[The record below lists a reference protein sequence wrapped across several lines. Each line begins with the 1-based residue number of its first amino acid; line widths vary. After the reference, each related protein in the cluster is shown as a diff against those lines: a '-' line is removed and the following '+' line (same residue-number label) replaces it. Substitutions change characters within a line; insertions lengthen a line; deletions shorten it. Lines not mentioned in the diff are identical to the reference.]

1 MHYITYIQDC
11 VFGGVK
17 LDKNADPDKF
27 VCSDYSIGFYWCSE
41 FSLPD
46 GSIGKDVMISSVHID
61 NKKKIS
67 SFLVQVQHK
76 DQIIL
81 RSAEAQY
88 SINFSRSNRKFYLS
102 LHYNESNSFLFAN
115 ATKIY

>member
-27 VCSDYSIGFYWCSE
+27 VCSDFSIGFCWRSE
-41 FSLPD
+41 FSLPN

-61 NKKKIS
+61 NKKNIS
-67 SFLVQVQHK
+67 SFLIYIQHK
-76 DQIIL
+76 D
-81 RSAEAQY
+81 
-88 SINFSRSNRKFYLS
+88 
-102 LHYNESNSFLFAN
+102 
-115 ATKIY
+115 

>member
-27 VCSDYSIGFYWCSE
+27 VCSDFSIGFCWRSE
-41 FSLPD
+41 FSLPN

-61 NKKKIS
+61 NKKNIS
-67 SFLVQVQHK
+67 SFLIYVQHK
-76 DQIIL
+76 D
-81 RSAEAQY
+81 
-88 SINFSRSNRKFYLS
+88 
-102 LHYNESNSFLFAN
+102 
-115 ATKIY
+115 